1 MHYSLYHPSQA
12 EEIKQLFL
20 NTFSDSEG
28 ESEGLL
34 VSNLAF
40 DLMKN
45 TEASKVE
52 VYVATEESRIV
63 GCILLST
70 MNFDSKASAYLLS
83 PVAIA
88 TQHQGKGIGQ
98 ALIGYALKELKEKGV
113 ELVMTYGD
121 PNFYSKVGFQP
132 VETSIIASPYPLTQP
147 QGWLANSLNG
157 AAFDTVFGK
166 PVCVEVFNHPELW

>member
-40 DLMKN
+40 DLMNN

-70 MNFDSKASAYLLS
+70 MDFDSAVSAYLLS

-88 TQHQGKGIGQ
+88 TQYQGKGIGQ
-98 ALIGYALKELKEKGV
+98 ALIRYALK
-113 ELVMTYGD
+113 
-121 PNFYSKVGFQP
+121 
-132 VETSIIASPYPLTQP
+132 
-147 QGWLANSLNG
+147 
-157 AAFDTVFGK
+157 
-166 PVCVEVFNHPELW
+166 